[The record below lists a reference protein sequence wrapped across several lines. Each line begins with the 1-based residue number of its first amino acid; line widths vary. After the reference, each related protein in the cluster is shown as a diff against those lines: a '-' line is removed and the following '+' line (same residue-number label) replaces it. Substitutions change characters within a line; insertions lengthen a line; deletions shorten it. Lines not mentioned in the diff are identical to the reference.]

1 LEQYGCVAP
10 LSPPPGH
17 SVSVPLSVEV
27 QLTEQVP
34 PLQRSPMHD
43 LPHVPQL
50 FGSLLVFTQLPS
62 QATVPL
68 VQPPSG
74 MPPLLPSWPPP
85 LLLPLDLPSFSALP
99 SSPASS
105 SGLL

>member
-17 SVSVPLSVEV
+17 SVSAPPSVEL
-27 QLTEQVP
+27 QLAEQFP
-34 PLQRSPMHD
+34 PLQRSPLHD
-43 LPHVPQL
+43 LPHMPQL
-50 FGSLLVFTQLPS
+50 VGSVLVLTQLPPQS
-62 QATVPL
+62 TVPL

-74 MPPLLPSWPPP
+74 TPPLLPSWPPP
-85 LLLPLDLPSFSALP
+85 LLLPLDLPSSRLP